1 MTQKS
6 RPGQG
11 SRNSERKAK
20 GIMSRENATEKTSDF
35 RRRTSIR
42 SGGRCMRRPR
52 VARVVASR
60 GLELEVTIRG
70 SGTPAAS
77 ALARHC
83 EATWRAAA
91 DGTSGTC
98 GTNGTVG
105 NARGTVP
112 SEFSYIDDCV
122 VQIRVELNLN
132 IELENKVQKGD
143 LYVYWPHSTSI
154 HSGYQGV
161 TSTEA
166 KSHRRPPKGSVLA
179 HELGHAE
186 VFVTMTKP
194 RFENDI
200 SSYLSKNSL
209 TSEEQN
215 EVIDLFSQAKR
226 DALGE
231 SYKRANANTVL
242 WFQTHDFSVTR
253 RRNGNLKPTV

>member
-1 MTQKS
+1 MIC
-6 RPGQG
+6 G
-11 SRNSERKAK
+11 S
-20 GIMSRENATEKTSDF
+20 ATEKMRTSDF
-35 RRRTSIR
+35 RRRTSAGLR
-42 SGGRCMRRPR
+42 GRYMRRPR
-52 VARVVASR
+52 GWRVAGSR
-60 GLELEVTIRG
+60 KSEVTNRG

-83 EATWRAAA
+83 EATGVSLPREWRAAT
-91 DGTSGTC
+91 DETNGTC

-105 NARGTVP
+105 IARGTVP

-122 VQIRVELNLN
+122 VQIRVEINLN

-161 TSTEA
+161 TSPEA

-179 HELGHAE
+179 HELGHVE

-231 SYKRANANTVL
+231 SCKRANANTVL

-253 RRNGNLKPTV
+253 RRNGNLKPTVGDEYEFIKR

>member
-1 MTQKS
+1 MHLVTKHVFS
-6 RPGQG
+6 KRSSVVRCVIGCMNGSTLSLAIAREPGRIG
-11 SRNSERKAK
+11 WVTGRTYTMGETTAYDLRTYNPFRFSS
-20 GIMSRENATEKTSDF
+20 GI
-35 RRRTSIR
+35 
-42 SGGRCMRRPR
+42 
-52 VARVVASR
+52 
-60 GLELEVTIRG
+60 
-70 SGTPAAS
+70 
-77 ALARHC
+77 
-83 EATWRAAA
+83 
-91 DGTSGTC
+91 
-98 GTNGTVG
+98 
-105 NARGTVP
+105 ARGTVP
-112 SEFSYIDDCV
+112 SALSYIDDCV
-122 VQIRVELNLN
+122 VQIRVEINLN

-231 SYKRANANTVL
+231 SCKRANANTVL

-253 RRNGNLKPTV
+253 RRNGNLKPTVGDEYEFIKR

>member
-1 MTQKS
+1 
-6 RPGQG
+6 
-11 SRNSERKAK
+11 
-20 GIMSRENATEKTSDF
+20 MSRENATEKTSDF

-42 SGGRCMRRPR
+42 SGGRCMRWPYG
-52 VARVVASR
+52 ARVVASR

-70 SGTPAAS
+70 SGTLAAS
-77 ALARHC
+77 ELARHC
-83 EATWRAAA
+83 EAIGVSLPREWRAAT
-91 DGTSGTC
+91 DETNGTC

-105 NARGTVP
+105 IARGTVP

-209 TSEEQN
+209 TSEELN

-253 RRNGNLKPTV
+253 RRNGNLKPTVGDEYEFIKR